1 MALQFCSNSLLLKST
16 VQLFRVITE
25 IKIGREKNKR
35 YHLTYKVEKQKG
47 MRSHTKCTL
56 SSYNFSP
63 RAFCLFT
70 VLRDKQIQSSLPQ
83 NTNTHIQEI
92 NNQETPTCIQV
103 NTQTPTNNHTHSKRV
118 KNKKQIS
125 ACGTWRITLIV
136 FQIIPI
142 FAAFPLLN
150 SYSFPH
156 KPRLSFEVGQTH
168 KVTEH

>member
-1 MALQFCSNSLLLKST
+1 MIDSQTASTLLLNMKSPTIKAKDKVKDNKKKVLFRNSQFLMALQFCSNSLLLKST

-70 VLRDKQIQSSLPQ
+70 VLRDK
-83 NTNTHIQEI
+83 
-92 NNQETPTCIQV
+92 
-103 NTQTPTNNHTHSKRV
+103 
-118 KNKKQIS
+118 
-125 ACGTWRITLIV
+125 
-136 FQIIPI
+136 
-142 FAAFPLLN
+142 
-150 SYSFPH
+150 
-156 KPRLSFEVGQTH
+156 
-168 KVTEH
+168 

>member
-1 MALQFCSNSLLLKST
+1 MKKCTHVIFRYGLEFKLIDSQTASTLLLNMKSPTIKAKDKVKDNKKKVLFRNSQFLMALQFCSNSLLLKST

-70 VLRDKQIQSSLPQ
+70 VLRDK
-83 NTNTHIQEI
+83 
-92 NNQETPTCIQV
+92 
-103 NTQTPTNNHTHSKRV
+103 
-118 KNKKQIS
+118 
-125 ACGTWRITLIV
+125 
-136 FQIIPI
+136 
-142 FAAFPLLN
+142 
-150 SYSFPH
+150 
-156 KPRLSFEVGQTH
+156 
-168 KVTEH
+168 

>member
-118 KNKKQIS
+118 KNKKTNLCLWNMENHINSVPNHTHLCCVPFIKFIFFSSQ
-125 ACGTWRITLIV
+125 TT
-136 FQIIPI
+136 III
-142 FAAFPLLN
+142 RGGAN
-150 SYSFPH
+150 
-156 KPRLSFEVGQTH
+156 T
-168 KVTEH
+168 